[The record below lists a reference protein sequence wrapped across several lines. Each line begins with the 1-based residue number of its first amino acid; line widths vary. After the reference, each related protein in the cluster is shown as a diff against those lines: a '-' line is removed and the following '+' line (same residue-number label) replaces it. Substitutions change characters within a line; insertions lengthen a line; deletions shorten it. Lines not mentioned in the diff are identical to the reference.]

1 MTLQQIEFF
10 ITVAMHK
17 SFTKAAEILFISQ
30 SSVSK
35 QISALEQELGIE
47 LFIRNNK
54 AVELSPAGILVYQEF
69 VNGIN
74 HINNGVSLALNIS
87 SGSDGVL
94 RIAISDQN
102 IDKYLAKPIA
112 AFSRKYPN
120 ILLSF
125 RASSQMR
132 FESPLSQNSVDV
144 VFIRSL
150 NIEQQNDISFKKVF
164 EAENYV
170 VVHKNHPHANS
181 PEDFYN
187 NLTSQT
193 FVFPDP
199 HELNLRQ
206 DDARILFT
214 NLGYPVPKLSFKP
227 NHHSCLLY
235 VYTGTAAMLADE
247 AVMGID
253 SPDLV
258 KLPPP
263 KGLKKMK
270 HYAIWKKENVNPAI
284 KFFLNEFDTVDFPVN

>member
-17 SFTKAAEILFISQ
+17 SFTKAAEVLYISQ

-35 QISALEQELGIE
+35 QISALEQELGTE

-54 AVELSPAGILVYQEF
+54 TVELSPAGILVYQEF
-69 VNGIN
+69 VNGMN
-74 HINNGVSLALNIS
+74 HISNGVSLAQNIS
-87 SGSDGVL
+87 NGSDGVL
-94 RIAISDQN
+94 RIAILDQN
-102 IDKYLAKPIA
+102 IETYLAKPIA
-112 AFSRKYPN
+112 EFSRKYPN

-125 RASSQMR
+125 RASSQLK
-132 FESPLSQNSVDV
+132 FESPLSRNMVDV
-144 VFIRSL
+144 VFIRST
-150 NIEQQNDISFKKVF
+150 NIEQHSDIQFKKVY
-164 EAENYV
+164 EAEQYV
-170 VVHKNHPHANS
+170 IVHKNHPHANS

-199 HELNLRQ
+199 HEMNLRQ
-206 DDARILFT
+206 DDAKLLFT
-214 NLGYPVPKLSFKP
+214 SLDYPVPKLSFKP
-227 NHHSCLLY
+227 NYHSCLLY
-235 VYTGTAAMLADE
+235 VYTGNAAMLADE

-263 KGLKKMK
+263 KGLNKMK

-284 KFFLNEFDTVDFPVN
+284 KFFLNEFDIVESYTD